1 MNARKIKL
9 CGKKWIT
16 TVLAMILVV
25 SMLPVNLQKV
35 IGKER
40 KVSAVTELNNPR
52 IEKDSSMDAGQKVT
66 WDCIYFGSYPQTEI
80 VDEAETSGAYGKP
93 WEEKGD
99 YEVNPITYE
108 KLKNAEDWDDNGD
121 IELDGN
127 KYRRISVEDR
137 IYNKSIGPMYYE
149 WGDSTYHFFRYERI
163 KWRVLNI
170 DGKIAFLLADRA
182 LDDQKYNQEYTSITW
197 ETSTIRKWL
206 NGYTFSENNNLKKSF
221 FQSAFSAEEQ
231 KMIVDTEIV
240 NKNNLTYQISGGND
254 TTDKIFLL
262 SESEVYTDNANK
274 YGFVSE
280 KEIEDEARRSKSTTY
295 AKAMGTISKSIKNTW
310 GCWWWLRS
318 PGSRENLVEGIF
330 HTGSKTVDYFVYGS
344 SGGVRPALRLDISLS
359 YNNWSYAGT
368 VCSDGTENNKEELST
383 IPESEIK
390 EETINPSNLE
400 IMGNTKANL
409 DSSNK
414 AAALFP
420 SNWQL
425 SANVIPVQIK
435 KETNIKDG
443 SYTLKVTIGIVDIEK
458 DWSGKEKWNKYKK
471 QVEQVNKALKKDENS
486 KIMETL
492 KGSYKIKELS
502 GITTDKFEKLPKV
515 KFMGYG
521 EYKYDKNGNLISS
534 DKKFASDCKW
544 EGSITNT
551 FATPIG
557 PVYIQLKGGAKI
569 SGNIGVEYEFTKNAW
584 KFPDGDLKITPNIGI
599 EGGYGISKVA
609 TLGAYGKA
617 DFPIQVLPWGK
628 FSMKASGGLHLY
640 LALVI
645 DWEYDIGTINVDFW
659 DGTKTSKQARMLQT
673 GTIKPLD
680 ISFADKTSKWNLV
693 SSRRKA
699 RSTALN
705 NKTILQEGILTTSMP
720 VMKEING
727 KKVMIFQA
735 YDQTRQNTLNSPVL
749 KYSVYENGAW
759 SIPKDVWNTDTADMY
774 ADFQEVNGKL
784 VLTWQKLKNK
794 IDGDV
799 SSDANSVMKDI
810 AKNSEICYAEFDPNT
825 NSFTKNQYV
834 TENNSVDMMPKFC
847 QNTNN
852 VEITYVKNTTNDLM
866 QEDGKN
872 EIYTKT
878 LNNSTFSAEK
888 KISSSE
894 STIEQY
900 VSYKK
905 DNETQ
910 TAQIGADKN
919 NHMQV
924 YDKTGAKISTLSDDT
939 QNGISGIE
947 YQSGNIFYNVDGV
960 MYKYNT
966 DSGKTTSFTAG
977 DSLFGS
983 DAKYYSNGDKEAFL
997 WESYDKEDDTTKLMV
1012 SIKTDQGFSEP
1023 VELYKEEG
1031 NIYRTMSAL
1040 MDSKGDWDIL
1050 ANAYNT
1056 SEKLNTLVEL
1066 SAKTKD
1072 EVDTE
1077 TITVDEQDK
1086 NDNNET
1092 AVDFTVKNVSEKK
1105 LDHITVCI
1113 ENEDGDMITKEVS
1126 VEIEPGQTVLGTT
1139 YMDLTAIKTS
1149 QDVKLYCKTDEQTVS
1164 ENDKEKQEIGQAD
1177 IELRSAFSEEDDKV
1191 KITLSAVNNGDKD
1204 ATTTLHIYSD
1214 ENNSK
1219 ELYKSQQLN
1228 VKTGKAET
1236 IETTINKSEVIY
1248 NKNNAAYLRCYAE
1261 VEGGDY
1267 SKADNESYV
1276 ILYKKQESNNEPSST
1291 ENKPATPTTESKP
1304 TTTTEKKSTTTA
1316 NKKKVQTIKVN
1327 GVAGFKVTSK
1337 AKKTVQ
1343 AKWKKTK
1350 EISGY
1355 QLQYTTNSKFKKG
1368 IKTKVYAKTKKS
1380 VKLKKLKSK
1389 KKYYFRIRAYKVVN
1403 GKKVYSKW
1411 SSKKAVRIR

>member
-1 MNARKIKL
+1 MKLMKRKLIALLLALTTIFSMQTIIGMSTNVHAQTNIPKDALQYNGHYYYIYDLNYGWDEAKAYCESLGGYLATITSQEENDAVFEYMNDQGYK
-9 CGKKWIT
+9 
-16 TVLAMILVV
+16 
-25 SMLPVNLQKV
+25 
-35 IGKER
+35 
-40 KVSAVTELNNPR
+40 SA
-52 IEKDSSMDAGQKVT
+52 
-66 WDCIYFGSYPQTEI
+66 YFGYTDEDTEGI
-80 VDEAETSGAYGKP
+80 WKWVTGETSSYSNWSSGEPNGENPNEDYAMFYYKYTTGK
-93 WEEKGD
+93 WNDGD
-99 YEVNPITYE
+99 FGGSTVGRDTAFIC
-108 KLKNAEDWDDNGD
+108 
-121 IELDGN
+121 
-127 KYRRISVEDR
+127 
-137 IYNKSIGPMYYE
+137 E
-149 WGDSTYHFFRYERI
+149 WGDYKTDVDPD
-163 KWRVLNI
+163 K
-170 DGKIAFLLADRA
+170 
-182 LDDQKYNQEYTSITW
+182 NQDSMIIPTVPKS
-197 ETSTIRKWL
+197 ET
-206 NGYTFSENNNLKKSF
+206 
-221 FQSAFSAEEQ
+221 
-231 KMIVDTEIV
+231 
-240 NKNNLTYQISGGND
+240 
-254 TTDKIFLL
+254 
-262 SESEVYTDNANK
+262 
-274 YGFVSE
+274 
-280 KEIEDEARRSKSTTY
+280 
-295 AKAMGTISKSIKNTW
+295 
-310 GCWWWLRS
+310 
-318 PGSRENLVEGIF
+318 
-330 HTGSKTVDYFVYGS
+330 
-344 SGGVRPALRLDISLS
+344 
-359 YNNWSYAGT
+359 
-368 VCSDGTENNKEELST
+368 
-383 IPESEIK
+383 K
-390 EETINPSNLE
+390 EETITPAKLE
-400 IMGNTKANL
+400 IMGNINGNL
-409 DSSNK
+409 ESSNK
-414 AAALFP
+414 AAGLFP

-521 EYKYDKNGNLISS
+521 ELKYDKNGNLISS
-534 DKKFASDCKW
+534 DVKVASDCKW

-557 PVYIQLKGGAKI
+557 PMYIQLKGGAKI

-584 KFPDGDLKITPNIGI
+584 NFPDGDLKITPNIGI

-617 DFPIQVLPWGK
+617 DFPIQVFPWGK

-659 DGTKTSKQARMLQT
+659 NGTKTSKQARMLQT

-680 ISFADKTSKWNLV
+680 VSFADKTSKWKPV

-699 RSTALN
+699 RSAALN

-749 KYSVYENGAW
+749 KYSVYEDGAW

-799 SSDANSVMKDI
+799 SSDANSVMKEI
-810 AKNSEICYAEFDPNT
+810 AKNSEICYAEFDPDT

-847 QNTNN
+847 QNTDD
-852 VEITYVKNTTNDLM
+852 VEITYVKNTANDLM

-878 LNNSTFSAEK
+878 LNNDTFSAEK

-910 TAQIGADKN
+910 IAQIGADKN

-924 YDKTGAKISTLSDDT
+924 YDKTGAKISILSDDT

-960 MYKYNT
+960 MYEYNT
-966 DSGKTTSFTAG
+966 DNGKTISFTAG

-1056 SEKLNTLVEL
+1056 SKKLNALVEL

-1126 VEIEPGQTVLGTT
+1126 VEIEPGQTVSGTT

-1236 IETTINKSEVIY
+1236 IETTINKSDVIY
-1248 NKNNAAYLRCYAE
+1248 NKNNATYLRCYAE

-1276 ILYKKQESNNEPSST
+1276 ILYKKQELNNEPSST

-1304 TTTTEKKSTTTA
+1304 TTTTEKKSTKTSS
-1316 NKKKVQTIKVN
+1316 KKKVQTIKVK

-1337 AKKTVQ
+1337 TKKTVQ

-1350 EISGY
+1350 GISGY

-1368 IKTKVYAKTKKS
+1368 IKTKVYAKTKTS

-1411 SSKKAVRIR
+1411 NSKKAVRIR